1 MTSPWFISCFTAAI
15 SLFTNPLTDWLPE
28 QREDGFTA
36 LPETQEILK
45 SLLFFFF
52 PEKSPNACCHSPPV
66 KWENIFHTFHGFAR
80 TNCAVSEKRGGFS
93 QGKTEDEKKNAEYL
107 RNQNQGLLN
116 NFSTAS
122 RRLLFAKYRRS
133 SRWCKGLLSHCH
145 PICSLYST
153 ISLNH
158 ISTPNISWTAT
169 ELHAFL
175 CKDTLKSYCSQSS
188 FYLSSF
194 EETSRGIIVSHN
206 AGTQLVHHPSGFNQ
220 ALQKGNTE

>member
-1 MTSPWFISCFTAAI
+1 MVSQHCPRLKKSWNLHYFSFFLKSPQMHAATLLLWNGKTY
-15 SLFTNPLTDWLPE
+15 STL
-28 QREDGFTA
+28 FTA
-36 LPETQEILK
+36 LQGQTVQCLRNK
-45 SLLFFFF
+45 VL
-52 PEKSPNACCHSPPV
+52 
-66 KWENIFHTFHGFAR
+66 
-80 TNCAVSEKRGGFS
+80 SEKL
-93 QGKTEDEKKNAEYL
+93 KMKKNAEYL

-116 NFSTAS
+116 NLSTAS
-122 RRLLFAKYRRS
+122 QRLLFAKHRRP